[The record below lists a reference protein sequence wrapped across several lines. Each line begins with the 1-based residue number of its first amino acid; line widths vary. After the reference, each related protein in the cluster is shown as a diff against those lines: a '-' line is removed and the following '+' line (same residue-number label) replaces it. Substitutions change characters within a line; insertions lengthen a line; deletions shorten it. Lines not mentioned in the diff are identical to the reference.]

1 MTKAQAIYNFWSSFG
16 LKAFDSQS
24 VPDGSDS
31 PSFPYI
37 TYETSTGAI
46 GAQMA
51 LTGDVWY
58 RSTSWKAVSDKVDE
72 IAKKISEM
80 DAVKIDDGYMYVT
93 IPELS
98 PFSQRLADPDD
109 DMIKRISLNVNFE
122 FLTSY

>member
-1 MTKAQAIYNFWSSFG
+1 MTKAQAIYNFWASFG
-16 LKAFDSQS
+16 LKAYDTQS

-46 GAQMA
+46 GAQMT
-51 LTGDVWY
+51 LTGNVWY
-58 RSTSWKAVSDKVDE
+58 RSTSWKDVSDKVDE
-72 IAKKISEM
+72 IAKKIAEM

-93 IPELS
+93 IPETT
-98 PFSQRLADPDD
+98 PFAQRLSDPSD
-109 DMIKRISLNVNFE
+109 DMIKGNTLSVNFE

>member
-1 MTKAQAIYNFWSSFG
+1 MTKAQAIYQFWSGFG
-16 LKAFDSQS
+16 LPAYDTQS
-24 VPDGSDS
+24 VPDGDKA
-31 PSFPYI
+31 PAFPYI
-37 TYETSTGAI
+37 TYETMTGAI

-72 IAKKISEM
+72 IAKKIAEM

-98 PFSQRLADPDD
+98 PFSQPLPDPDD

>member
-37 TYETSTGAI
+37 TYETSTGVI

-58 RSTSWKAVSDKVDE
+58 RSTSWKAASDKVDE
-72 IAKKISEM
+72 IAKKIAEM

>member
-24 VPDGSDS
+24 VPDGSNS
-31 PSFPYI
+31 PDFPYI

-46 GAQMA
+46 GAQMTLA
-51 LTGDVWY
+51 GNLWY
-58 RSTSWKAVSDKVDE
+58 RSTSWKDVSDKADE
-72 IAKKISEM
+72 IAEKIATM
-80 DAVKIDDGYMYVT
+80 DAVKIDTGYMYVS

-98 PFSQRLADPDD
+98 PFAQRLADPND
-109 DMIKRISLNVNFE
+109 DMVKRVYLNVQFE

>member
-72 IAKKISEM
+72 IAKKIAEM
-80 DAVKIDDGYMYVT
+80 DAVKIDDGYMYAT

-109 DMIKRISLNVNFE
+109 DMIKRISLNANFE

>member
-16 LKAFDSQS
+16 LKAYDTQS
-24 VPDGSDS
+24 VPDSAVL
-31 PSFPYI
+31 PYI

-72 IAKKISEM
+72 IAKKIAEM